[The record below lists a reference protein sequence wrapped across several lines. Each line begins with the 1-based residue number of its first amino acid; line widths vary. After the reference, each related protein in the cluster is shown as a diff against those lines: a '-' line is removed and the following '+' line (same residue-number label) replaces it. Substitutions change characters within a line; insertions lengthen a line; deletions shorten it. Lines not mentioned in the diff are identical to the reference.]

1 LVISRIF
8 RWLVVASLF
17 AISHS
22 VAQANC
28 RQALAFGLD
37 VSGSVDTEEYQL
49 QLKGLAAA
57 LGSPDV
63 TSSILTT
70 AKFPVRIL
78 VFEWSGQNY
87 QRILIPWTNILN
99 IEILES
105 LSSKLRHTQRQ
116 DAPPTTAL
124 GKAIQTGV
132 SYLNQQPSCW
142 KRTLDISGDGKS
154 NTGPAPYAV
163 NLPEKIGNIVINA
176 LVIGVDPTKR
186 LSHEELSV
194 DELATYFSNH
204 VLAGPGA
211 FVEVAAN
218 FADYER
224 AMGRKLLRELQFIGL
239 SLLNQ

>member
-1 LVISRIF
+1 MD
-8 RWLVVASLF
+8 A
-17 AISHS
+17 
-22 VAQANC
+22 
-28 RQALAFGLD
+28 
-37 VSGSVDTEEYQL
+37 EEYQL

-57 LGSPDV
+57 IGSPDV
-63 TSSILTT
+63 TSSIL
-70 AKFPVRIL
+70 
-78 VFEWSGQNY
+78 
-87 QRILIPWTNILN
+87 IPCTKILN

-116 DAPPTTAL
+116 YAPSNTAL

-154 NTGPAPYAV
+154 NTGPAPYAA
-163 NLPEKIGNIVINA
+163 NLLEKIEGIVINA
-176 LVIGVDPTKR
+176 LVIGADPTKR

-204 VLAGPGA
+204 VLAGPRA

-218 FADYER
+218 FANYER
-224 AMGRKLLRELQFIGL
+224 AMSRKLLRELQFFGL
-239 SLLNQ
+239 SFLNQ